1 MLLEALAG
9 IGIYPVHGIM
19 ELGLA
24 KFEDW
29 PFRFLLTFIDII
41 QHFRGKLSCD
51 NREVSLTEKNFMGV
65 TLIRNLL
72 PKKKKRKTFK
82 NYKNCIYYFKSKK
95 SIRCNNF

>member
-29 PFRFLLTFIDII
+29 PFRFLLTFMDII

-65 TLIRNLL
+65 TLHWKPP
-72 PKKKKRKTFK
+72 PKKRRKEKHSKIIKITFIISKVK
-82 NYKNCIYYFKSKK
+82 NQ
-95 SIRCNNF
+95 

>member
-1 MLLEALAG
+1 MLFEALAG
-9 IGIYPVHGIM
+9 IGIYLVHGIM

-65 TLIRNLL
+65 TLHKKPP
-72 PKKKKRKTFK
+72 PKKEEKKNIQKL
-82 NYKNCIYYFKSKK
+82 
-95 SIRCNNF
+95 